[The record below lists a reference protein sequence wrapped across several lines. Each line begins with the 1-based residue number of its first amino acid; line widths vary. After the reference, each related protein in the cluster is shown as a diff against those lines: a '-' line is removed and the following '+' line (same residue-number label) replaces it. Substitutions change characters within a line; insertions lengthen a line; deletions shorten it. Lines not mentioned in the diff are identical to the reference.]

1 MKKNNIKYFLA
12 ANSCEGFYSE
22 FDNSYLPDGEWRAYI
37 IKGGPG
43 TGKSSFMKRFADAA
57 ETVMETA
64 PPETSIAPASTA
76 AVSLEKIL
84 RVFCMK
90 TTPF

>member
-12 ANSCEGFYSE
+12 TNSCEGFYSE

-43 TGKSSFMKRFADAA
+43 TGNRH
-57 ETVMETA
+57 
-64 PPETSIAPASTA
+64 
-76 AVSLEKIL
+76 L
-84 RVFCMK
+84 
-90 TTPF
+90 